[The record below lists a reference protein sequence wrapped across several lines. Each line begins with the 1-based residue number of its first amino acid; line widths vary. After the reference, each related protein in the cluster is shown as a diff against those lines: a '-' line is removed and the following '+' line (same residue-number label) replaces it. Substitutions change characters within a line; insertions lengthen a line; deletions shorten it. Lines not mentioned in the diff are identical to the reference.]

1 MVFWLECGLPF
12 RLSFS
17 RLRAGSEATV
27 TDHHPVAPA
36 VICWRTMGGDLR
48 DSAIRA
54 SMADLVNAVT
64 GLQQSGQVDVAQAL
78 KNLAERVLGC
88 DLLPQTRHEIIEN
101 LVFIGQQAQMLP
113 EKRKRGV
120 VKAALSY
127 LKHAMQ
133 PVEPLHDAWHTH
145 GRTLENFFHF

>member
-1 MVFWLECGLPF
+1 
-12 RLSFS
+12 
-17 RLRAGSEATV
+17 
-27 TDHHPVAPA
+27 
-36 VICWRTMGGDLR
+36 MGGEFR

-54 SMADLVNAVT
+54 SMADLVSAVT
-64 GLQQSGQVDVAQAL
+64 GLQQSGQAALSQAL

-88 DLLPQTRHEIIEN
+88 DLLPQNRQEIIEN

-120 VKAALSY
+120 LKAVLLF
-127 LKHAMQ
+127 LKQSMQ

-145 GRTLENFFHF
+145 GHAIENFFHF

>member
-1 MVFWLECGLPF
+1 M
-12 RLSFS
+12 
-17 RLRAGSEATV
+17 
-27 TDHHPVAPA
+27 

-54 SMADLVNAVT
+54 SMADLVIAVT
-64 GLQQSGQVDVAQAL
+64 GLQQSGQATVSQAL

-88 DLLPQTRHEIIEN
+88 DLLPQTRQEIIEN
-101 LVFIGQQAQMLP
+101 LVFVGQQAQMLP

-120 VKAALSY
+120 LKAVLSY
-127 LKHAMQ
+127 LKQVMQ

-145 GRTLENFFHF
+145 GRTLESFFHF

>member
-1 MVFWLECGLPF
+1 
-12 RLSFS
+12 
-17 RLRAGSEATV
+17 
-27 TDHHPVAPA
+27 
-36 VICWRTMGGDLR
+36 MGGDLR

-88 DLLPQTRHEIIEN
+88 DLLPQTRQEIIEN
-101 LVFIGQQAQMLP
+101 LVFIGQQAQMLS

-120 VKAALSY
+120 VKAVLSY
-127 LKHAMQ
+127 VKLAMQ

>member
-1 MVFWLECGLPF
+1 MKIDH
-12 RLSFS
+12 RH
-17 RLRAGSEATV
+17 V
-27 TDHHPVAPA
+27 TPT
-36 VICWRTMGGDLR
+36 VICCRTMGGDLR

-54 SMADLVNAVT
+54 SMADLVSAVT
-64 GLQQSGQVDVAQAL
+64 GLQQSGQVDVSRAL

-88 DLLPQTRHEIIEN
+88 DLLPQTRQDIIEN

-120 VKAALSY
+120 VKAGLAF
-127 LKHAMQ
+127 LKQVMQ

-145 GRTLENFFHF
+145 GRALENFFHF

>member
-1 MVFWLECGLPF
+1 
-12 RLSFS
+12 
-17 RLRAGSEATV
+17 
-27 TDHHPVAPA
+27 
-36 VICWRTMGGDLR
+36 MGGEFR

-54 SMADLVNAVT
+54 SMADLVSAVT
-64 GLQQSGQVDVAQAL
+64 GLQQSGQAAVSQAL

-88 DLLPQTRHEIIEN
+88 DLLPQNRQEIIEN

-120 VKAALSY
+120 LKAVLLF
-127 LKHAMQ
+127 LKQAMQ
-133 PVEPLHDAWHTH
+133 AVEPLHDAWHTH

>member
-1 MVFWLECGLPF
+1 M
-12 RLSFS
+12 
-17 RLRAGSEATV
+17 
-27 TDHHPVAPA
+27 TDHRVVAPM
-36 VICWRTMGGDLR
+36 VICCRTMGGDLR

-64 GLQQSGQVDVAQAL
+64 GLQQSGQLDVSQAL

-88 DLLPQTRHEIIEN
+88 DLLPQTRQEMIEN
-101 LVFIGQQAQMLP
+101 LVFIGQQAQILP

-120 VKAALSY
+120 VKAVLSF
-127 LKHAMQ
+127 LKRAMQ